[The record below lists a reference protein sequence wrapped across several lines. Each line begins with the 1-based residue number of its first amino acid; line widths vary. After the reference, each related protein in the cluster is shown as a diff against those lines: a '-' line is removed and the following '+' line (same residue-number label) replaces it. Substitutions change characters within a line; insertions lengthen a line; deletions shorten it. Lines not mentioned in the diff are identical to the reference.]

1 MTDLPSSPVK
11 PENPDVK
18 GDADDAKGGVALPKN
33 QQLSTTQKVF
43 IWSLVV
49 FVGIL
54 FGAGPITDQLLGQ
67 GSQSAYVNN
76 ISEIDIIARQG
87 VARRLQDA
95 LNPQRHS
102 YFGGEMFEPAAY
114 DRYQRPVN
122 VQEIWAERI
131 KLARYAEGQGLLPGG
146 AALDALVKTFLNKPM
161 PGDSAKRYADVLE
174 ELKGGPKEVTLTH
187 IRLYLAEERA
197 RQLIGMAKVAAPAVP
212 VTTGQMINSLAAM
225 TRADQTQGKKGDQV
239 VVNEI
244 ILTAKHL
251 LVDIKDDDAE
261 IQQQYESMKKEGF
274 FVRPLALDITVAYAD
289 KKALAAQALIT
300 DSDIEAH
307 YNANKANYPKPVEAP
322 KVDEKKPEEKTA
334 DAAKSAEAK
343 VEEKKAEEKKAEEK
357 KADEQKPDVPV
368 IAYKPLAEVSAEI
381 KTKLANERAD
391 SLAVELVKKF
401 SKNADDLLN
410 QSDNSEFKA
419 ESAKAG
425 LITRD
430 KVFIDE
436 PKNGG
441 TLDAGEFGLLSE
453 TQLHLFTQEKGFIT
467 LAVQSTGPQATWM
480 VVRVDGRR
488 EAGSMELTAMH
499 DLASGA
505 TVKSKVKAVLA
516 GKRAYKELLTKA
528 EEIRAAA
535 EKLGPDGLKKWAASE
550 EAKKW
555 GVAEPATNTLYA
567 LTQIT
572 PPAPEQGATALS
584 EGKLLASMAMP
595 ERVVALGDSPSQ
607 GDVPAVR
614 LVQAIDYQPAAKAIG
629 QALVD
634 HANVYREML
643 EGYRYSMFQR
653 ELRAEMEKN

>member
-1 MTDLPSSPVK
+1 MTDLPNSPVK
-11 PENPDVK
+11 PENPDIK
-18 GDADDAKGGVALPKN
+18 GDKDDAKDGIALPKN

-43 IWSLVV
+43 IWSMVV
-49 FVGIL
+49 CVGIL

-67 GSQSAYVNN
+67 ANQSAYVNN
-76 ISEIDIIARQG
+76 VSEIDIIARQG

-131 KLARYAEGQGLLPGG
+131 KLTRYAEAQGLLPGG

-161 PGDSAKRYADVLE
+161 PGNSAKRYADVLE
-174 ELKGGPKEVTLTH
+174 ELKGGPKEVTLTQ
-187 IRLYLAEERA
+187 IKLYLSEDRA

-212 VTTGQMINSLAAM
+212 VATGNMINALAAM

-244 ILTAKHL
+244 ILSAKHL
-251 LVDIKDDDAE
+251 LADIKDDDAE
-261 IQQQYESMKKEGF
+261 IQQQYESMKKEGYF
-274 FVRPLALDITVAYAD
+274 TRPLALDITVAYAD
-289 KKALAAQALIT
+289 KAVLAAQALIT

-322 KVDEKKPEEKTA
+322 KVDEKKPEEK
-334 DAAKSAEAK
+334 
-343 VEEKKAEEKKAEEK
+343 
-357 KADEQKPDVPV
+357 KPDVPV
-368 IAYKPLAEVSAEI
+368 IAYKPLAEVSADI
-381 KTKLANERAD
+381 KTKLASERAD
-391 SLAVELVKKF
+391 SLAAELVKKF
-401 SKNADDLLN
+401 SGHADDLLN
-410 QSDNSEFKA
+410 QPSNTEFKA
-419 ESAKAG
+419 AAAKIG
-425 LITRD
+425 LMTRE
-430 KVFIDE
+430 KLFIDE

-441 TLDAGEFGLLSE
+441 TLDAGEFGMLSE

-467 LAVQSTGPQATWM
+467 LAVQSTGPKATWL

-488 EAGSMELTAMH
+488 EAGSLELTAVH

-505 TVKSKVKAVLA
+505 TVKAKVKAVLA

-528 EEIRAAA
+528 EEIRTAA
-535 EKLGPDGLKKWAASE
+535 EKLGPDGLTKWAASE

-555 GVAEPATNTLYA
+555 RVAKPTTNTLYA
-567 LTQIT
+567 MTQIT

-595 ERVVALGDSPSQ
+595 ERIVVLGDSPSQ

-614 LVQAIDYQPAAKAIG
+614 LVQATEYQPAAKAIG
-629 QALVD
+629 QVLVD
-634 HANVYREML
+634 HANVYRELL